1 MTNETEDVVEQS
13 TDSLLEDPNLSS
25 DDMQTKI
32 AELEAEKKDLN
43 SRVGDM
49 ARKMG
54 EQERDL
60 EGKYQEWYTGLQS
73 YYDEQLKSKDGAI
86 NILEDRLIEVD
97 DTDGAKTVL
106 EERKQREQVVA
117 QAEED
122 RRSEQANRQQ
132 ILQNTIQQAI
142 GTFTDVDPSALS
154 SAATPQEVWRM
165 AGDLNKRVQ
174 DSKLDERMNALK
186 EELLSAVTPTREAEV
201 PAQEEASRTPGSS
214 RGSETASMSRRDGG
228 DTANAELNQL
238 EEALLQARKQRNLP
252 KTVALQGQ
260 LHSLKRQLGLQ

>member
-1 MTNETEDVVEQS
+1 
-13 TDSLLEDPNLSS
+13 
-25 DDMQTKI
+25 
-32 AELEAEKKDLN
+32 
-43 SRVGDM
+43 
-49 ARKMG
+49 
-54 EQERDL
+54 
-60 EGKYQEWYTGLQS
+60 
-73 YYDEQLKSKDGAI
+73 
-86 NILEDRLIEVD
+86 
-97 DTDGAKTVL
+97 
-106 EERKQREQVVA
+106 
-117 QAEED
+117 
-122 RRSEQANRQQ
+122 
-132 ILQNTIQQAI
+132 
-142 GTFTDVDPSALS
+142 
-154 SAATPQEVWRM
+154 M